1 MSPVDVLDIVNYG
14 LVFVY
19 GLFLSASIAGG
30 CKARRERVLLYVAG
44 SVLLLL
50 LGGSWLTLGL
60 KATKQLYP
68 VLVHLPTIG
77 LLAFAFKKPVGIS
90 LVSVCTAYLCCQ
102 LPRCGEM
109 AMIAVTGSELMGEI
123 FYTVIIFPI
132 FLLLYRYFA
141 PSAREAIGESR
152 KALLLFGSL
161 PVTFY
166 IFSFAAYIYTDFF
179 HFDSYVVA
187 EMLPIVAGLFY
198 MIYTTAYRQQLQR
211 RTQAELLDSLM
222 GGQLKQAENDMVSLH
237 QAEAQSAAYQHDMRH
252 HLAVIDGFLAI
263 GKPEQAQEYIR
274 QVQDDIEAIT
284 PKRFCENELVNL
296 LCSSFSGKAGRMGV
310 RLNLE
315 TSLPGKLA
323 ISDTELCALLSNGL
337 ENALNAVKSLEEER
351 RWVELY
357 CGVHLD
363 KLLIE
368 IKNPYSGRVAFREGV
383 PTASKLNHGY
393 GCQSI
398 HTISQRCHGLCEFK
412 AENGIFTMRVALPM
426 L

>member
-1 MSPVDVLDIVNYG
+1 M
-14 LVFVY
+14 
-19 GLFLSASIAGG
+19 
-30 CKARRERVLLYVAG
+30 
-44 SVLLLL
+44 
-50 LGGSWLTLGL
+50 
-60 KATKQLYP
+60 
-68 VLVHLPTIG
+68 
-77 LLAFAFKKPVGIS
+77 
-90 LVSVCTAYLCCQ
+90 
-102 LPRCGEM
+102 
-109 AMIAVTGSELMGEI
+109 
-123 FYTVIIFPI
+123 
-132 FLLLYRYFA
+132 
-141 PSAREAIGESR
+141 
-152 KALLLFGSL
+152 
-161 PVTFY
+161 
-166 IFSFAAYIYTDFF
+166 
-179 HFDSYVVA
+179 
-187 EMLPIVAGLFY
+187 
-198 MIYTTAYRQQLQR
+198 
-211 RTQAELLDSLM
+211 
-222 GGQLKQAENDMVSLH
+222 
-237 QAEAQSAAYQHDMRH
+237 
-252 HLAVIDGFLAI
+252 
-263 GKPEQAQEYIR
+263 
-274 QVQDDIEAIT
+274 QDDIEAIT

-398 HTISQRCHGLCEFK
+398 HTIYQRCHGLCEFK